1 LTGLSG
7 KGMTHAISG
16 GDRLMSKASNNRRA
30 RAKRTLLRLAMG
42 WQADYGQQADSE
54 AVSADLQVRL
64 LGHSRAERIRLKH
77 QALALE
83 LCALGPPSSFE
94 PAWWWEPSKFA
105 AFTGSLAITL
115 SAPRVRGAIRRS
127 SVLQL
132 VKELGNEGFEKALA
146 VPESFSYL
154 AETSRPAPPDAKVQS
169 ALLLALSAIRRQS
182 PLLGARLATL
192 HLGPHGPGMLH
203 EMVDLRAANLLDT
216 LAAEA
221 ALT

>member
-1 LTGLSG
+1 
-7 KGMTHAISG
+7 
-16 GDRLMSKASNNRRA
+16 MSKASDNRRA
-30 RAKRTLLRLAMG
+30 RAKRTLLRLTMG
-42 WQADYGQQADSE
+42 WQAIYGPLADSQ
-54 AVSADLQVRL
+54 AASSGLQVQL
-64 LGHSRAERIRLKH
+64 LGRSRAERIRLKH
-77 QALALE
+77 QALSLD
-83 LCALGPPSSFE
+83 LCALGPPGSFE

-132 VKELGNEGFEKALA
+132 VKELGNDGFEKALA

-154 AETSRPAPPDAKVQS
+154 AETAKSAPLGSKVHT

-182 PLLGARLATL
+182 PLVGERLATL
-192 HLGPHGPGMLH
+192 HLGPHGPGMLD
-203 EMVDLRAANLLDT
+203 ETVDTRAANLLDT
-216 LAAEA
+216 IAAEA